1 MNWEPLRTCPGPGS
15 SSELR
20 GTQSQEALEGLP
32 LMESSLDLAP
42 LGVPNSSLCPIGEL
56 SRILETDSCR
66 CCRNHRN
73 ADSSLTSGRWPQL
86 HGLWLSPALHLDR
99 NLVSLLLLWYLQQV
113 RKSVNRHTDQTC
125 SLLPQGGPQQCK
137 PLCKLFHL
145 AEERLENCT
154 ERISQV
160 KKPSPTFAVAV
171 S

>member
-99 NLVSLLLLWYLQQV
+99 NLVSLLLLWYL
-113 RKSVNRHTDQTC
+113 SNVNRFVSCSTWLKSAWIRPFCSSCWAISASSCASKTC
-125 SLLPQGGPQQCK
+125 RRLSRSL
-137 PLCKLFHL
+137 
-145 AEERLENCT
+145 AARVMT
-154 ERISQV
+154 ARRS
-160 KKPSPTFAVAV
+160 
-171 S
+171 